1 MALKLILGNSGSGK
15 TYFVHNKVIQLSK
28 DAPGKNFLVIVPEQ
42 FTMQTQ
48 RELVRMHPGH
58 SIMNIDVLSFRRLA
72 YRVFDELGSF
82 NSRVLEETGK
92 NLVLRRI
99 AEEQLDSLTVLKKN
113 ITKMGYIG
121 EVKSFLSELAQYNIS
136 PRQLAEAVE
145 KLPQGSFSYKLSDVL
160 LMYQGFLDFL
170 EGRFVTAEEIL
181 ELLAEVADRSEI
193 LRDSVIVFDGFTG
206 FTPVQNLLVKEL
218 MGIAQDIYVTVT
230 IDIRENP
237 YHCTG
242 IHELFA
248 MSKKMIKSLREMAE
262 ELHVAV
268 DPPVLMQDSDKTRFC
283 ASPSL
288 HFLEQNLFRSQKQKV
303 CPDEEPDIEIRSL
316 KNPREELYDAARRI
330 ERFVRRDGYR
340 YKDIAIVCGDL
351 PGYANYA
358 SEVFA
363 EYKIPV
369 FIDQKMTI
377 IFHPFIE
384 YLRAILEVVICD
396 FSIESVF
403 RYLKSGFSGI
413 KREET
418 DLLENYCLAAGIFGH
433 RKWSERF
440 CYQPGEETEESL
452 AVVNEIREKFMHSF
466 EGLYQALQTKNSTVE
481 EITIALYRFL
491 CEANMQQEL
500 KRKEME
506 YEALGDLK
514 NAKEYAQ
521 IYKIVMDLFDKMVEL
536 LGDEVIPLREY
547 AKIIDSGFE
556 SAKIG
561 IIPPGYDRVVFG
573 DIERTRLDQIKILFF
588 VGVNDGVIPKTGGS
602 DGLLSQMEREQLNE
616 MQLELA
622 PTMREKVFMQK
633 FYLYL
638 NLTKPSHKLYLSYA
652 RVNGEG
658 RAMQSSYLVH
668 TLCRLF
674 EHLSV
679 NEIDNEPFAERIVTA
694 ESARRLLIEG
704 MESAAE
710 WNDRN
715 REEEIRYWAALC
727 RWYQS
732 QDVWKEE
739 VERLFAAVSF
749 KHTDTPIS
757 ASVTRALYGTVLQ
770 NSVTRLEN
778 FASCAFSHFLS
789 YGLNLKERRESGF
802 YAVDF
807 GNIFHA
813 VLELFAEGIQRNN
826 YSWFSITQEE
836 SEALLTEAMEQAL
849 FASHNLALYENA
861 RSRYAKDRMLRILKR
876 TVSAL
881 IYQVRKGK
889 FIPDDFE
896 VSFSYAE
903 DLKSVN
909 FRLSEEEKMQLKG
922 RIDRIDTCVNED
934 RLYVKI
940 IDYKSGNASFQF
952 LNVYHGLQLQL
963 VVYMNAAMEIMAKK
977 HPDHSIVPAGIF
989 YYHINDPMV
998 ESDDN
1003 LSDEELSKKIFGEL
1017 KLNGIANEDRSVIE
1031 RLDEE
1036 LQGAQS
1042 ANSDVIPVGVNKDG
1056 SLKKASKTLATSD
1069 FTALSAYVNETI
1081 LHLGQR
1087 MMKGDVSVSPYALAE
1102 KTGCD
1107 FCEFRS
1113 VCHFDSRAPGFS
1125 YRRLK
1130 ELSEE
1135 ELLCEMRGADHQ

>member
-1 MALKLILGNSGSGK
+1 
-15 TYFVHNKVIQLSK
+15 
-28 DAPGKNFLVIVPEQ
+28 
-42 FTMQTQ
+42 
-48 RELVRMHPGH
+48 
-58 SIMNIDVLSFRRLA
+58 
-72 YRVFDELGSF
+72 
-82 NSRVLEETGK
+82 
-92 NLVLRRI
+92 
-99 AEEQLDSLTVLKKN
+99 
-113 ITKMGYIG
+113 
-121 EVKSFLSELAQYNIS
+121 
-136 PRQLAEAVE
+136 
-145 KLPQGSFSYKLSDVL
+145 
-160 LMYQGFLDFL
+160 
-170 EGRFVTAEEIL
+170 
-181 ELLAEVADRSEI
+181 
-193 LRDSVIVFDGFTG
+193 
-206 FTPVQNLLVKEL
+206 
-218 MGIAQDIYVTVT
+218 
-230 IDIRENP
+230 
-237 YHCTG
+237 
-242 IHELFA
+242 
-248 MSKKMIKSLREMAE
+248 
-262 ELHVAV
+262 
-268 DPPVLMQDSDKTRFC
+268 
-283 ASPSL
+283 
-288 HFLEQNLFRSQKQKV
+288 
-303 CPDEEPDIEIRSL
+303 
-316 KNPREELYDAARRI
+316 
-330 ERFVRRDGYR
+330 
-340 YKDIAIVCGDL
+340 
-351 PGYANYA
+351 
-358 SEVFA
+358 
-363 EYKIPV
+363 
-369 FIDQKMTI
+369 
-377 IFHPFIE
+377 
-384 YLRAILEVVICD
+384 
-396 FSIESVF
+396 
-403 RYLKSGFSGI
+403 
-413 KREET
+413 
-418 DLLENYCLAAGIFGH
+418 
-433 RKWSERF
+433 
-440 CYQPGEETEESL
+440 
-452 AVVNEIREKFMHSF
+452 
-466 EGLYQALQTKNSTVE
+466 
-481 EITIALYRFL
+481 
-491 CEANMQQEL
+491 
-500 KRKEME
+500 
-506 YEALGDLK
+506 
-514 NAKEYAQ
+514 
-521 IYKIVMDLFDKMVEL
+521 
-536 LGDEVIPLREY
+536 
-547 AKIIDSGFE
+547 
-556 SAKIG
+556 
-561 IIPPGYDRVVFG
+561 
-573 DIERTRLDQIKILFF
+573 
-588 VGVNDGVIPKTGGS
+588 
-602 DGLLSQMEREQLNE
+602 